1 MCGPPLS
8 GIKGGGGADI
18 MMNYVIGSKRMIKY
32 GVGSEM
38 IITETKRL
46 NRKPF
51 QNVFLNISCF
61 SKLHFTFLKKKNNV
75 IIYNFKFF
83 IVWFIAAMY
92 E

>member
-1 MCGPPLS
+1 
-8 GIKGGGGADI
+8 

-32 GVGSEM
+32 GVGSERIINFGVGSEM

-61 SKLHFTFLKKKNNV
+61 SKLHFTLLKKKNNV